1 MPKIVKPLSAT
12 QVRQAKPKP
21 RDNPREYNLAGGK
34 GLYLRVK
41 PSGTKLWLFNYQ
53 KPYTKQRSNISIG
66 TYPEVSLADAEAERN
81 NFRSLLA
88 QDIDPREHRS
98 EEEQKEAD
106 AYSNTLNSVAKQW
119 LKVKE
124 DDLSEIYLLKI
135 SNGLNKYILPK
146 LGKMPVHKITPQ
158 KAIKVITPVAAAG
171 KMETVKKLC
180 RWLNEIMVFAANTGF
195 IQANPLSGI
204 RKGFKD
210 KMSEN
215 FQTIDPDELPEFMTT
230 LEAASIKLITK
241 LLIEWQLH
249 TMIRPAEAAGTR
261 WQEIDFDKRLWE
273 IPHWRMKGRKNPRK
287 KKTHVSHFVP
297 LSNQAIKI
305 LETMKPISGNRT
317 NAEYVFPSDIDPRK
331 PRNSQSANMAIKRM
345 GFKGRL
351 HSHGL
356 RHLASTILNEKEFN
370 PAIVEVAL
378 AHLDASSIKGTYD
391 HAQYLEQRRA
401 MMHWW
406 SDHIEEA
413 ATGKKPVASKK
424 HLKVIQA

>member
-1 MPKIVKPLSAT
+1 MPKTVKPLSAT

-21 RDNPREYNLAGGK
+21 KANPKEYNLAGGK

-41 PSGTKLWLFNYQ
+41 PNRTKLWLFNYQ

-66 TYPEVSLADAEAERN
+66 IYPDVSLAEAEAARN
-81 NFRSLLA
+81 DFRTLLA
-88 QDIDPREHRS
+88 QDIDPREHRL

-106 AYSNTLNSVAKQW
+106 AHTNTLNSVAAEW

-135 SNGLNKYILPK
+135 SNGLNKYILPN
-146 LGKMPVHKITPQ
+146 LGKIPVHKITPQ
-158 KAIKVITPVAAAG
+158 KAIQVIKPVAVAG

-195 IQANPLSGI
+195 IQTNPLSGI

-210 KMSEN
+210 KTSEN
-215 FQTIDPDELPEFMTT
+215 FQTLNPNELPEFMET
-230 LEAASIKLITK
+230 LNKASIKLTTK
-241 LLIEWQLH
+241 LLIEWQLIN
-249 TMIRPAEAAGTR
+249 MVRPAEAAGTR
-261 WQEIDFDKRLWE
+261 WEEIDFDKRLWV

-287 KKTHVSHFVP
+287 KKTHIPHSVP
-297 LSNQAIKI
+297 LSDQAIAI
-305 LETMKPISGNRT
+305 LETMKPISGNRKG
-317 NAEYVFPSDIDPRK
+317 AEYVFPSDIDPRR
-331 PRNSQSANMAIKRM
+331 PRNAQSANMAIKRM

-356 RHLASTILNEKEFN
+356 RHLASTTLNEKEFN
-370 PAIVEVAL
+370 SVVVEAAL

-391 HAQYLEQRRA
+391 HAEYLEQRRV
-401 MMHWW
+401 MMQWW

-413 ATGKKPVASKK
+413 TTGTVPSKSKK
-424 HLKVIQA
+424 HLKVVNG